1 MLTCASSVKVILSL
15 INSGMNQVAGTARR
29 MSSRGVV
36 TTKEQLS
43 KWARV
48 VNSSS
53 LSTNRSW
60 QKKYIES
67 FSFGEIKREYMER
80 KNNKMQSQ
88 SIYLQCQQSETYFP
102 ILKKIGKCYHVIDMS
117 DRGGYFYLGEMNL
130 HVCVYTYMQA
140 CTHVQYKEHCFLFLC
155 VRCLVVSDS
164 L

>member
-80 KNNKMQSQ
+80 KNNKM
-88 SIYLQCQQSETYFP
+88 
-102 ILKKIGKCYHVIDMS
+102 
-117 DRGGYFYLGEMNL
+117 
-130 HVCVYTYMQA
+130 
-140 CTHVQYKEHCFLFLC
+140 
-155 VRCLVVSDS
+155 
-164 L
+164 